1 MPGTLQELVH
11 IAIVNCKKIFAD
23 HTKPQSEARM
33 SKCGILG
40 CSYTSFLQFEEVGYV
55 LSSLYVEC
63 NGSSIIATGE
73 SPPQRSGC
81 DLCHTRTSQ

>member
-1 MPGTLQELVH
+1 MKLH
-11 IAIVNCKKIFAD
+11 
-23 HTKPQSEARM
+23 SEARM
-33 SKCGILG
+33 SKCMTIGTFG

-55 LSSLYVEC
+55 VFGLYIEC
-63 NGSSIIATGE
+63 NGSAIIATGE